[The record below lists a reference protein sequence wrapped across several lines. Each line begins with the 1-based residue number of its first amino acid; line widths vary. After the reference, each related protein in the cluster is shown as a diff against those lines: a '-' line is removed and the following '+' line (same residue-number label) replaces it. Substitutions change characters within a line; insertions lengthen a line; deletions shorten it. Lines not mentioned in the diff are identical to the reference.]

1 MENALIA
8 YLLLI
13 VYTHAYVSGYTG
25 RKDAMAAPMYSSK
38 AALEICDDARDVD
51 FQQLR
56 ALQQDTSWAQD
67 RSLLDLQRAVAASDL
82 VLTAWYGDTLVG
94 CVRVLTDFVYR
105 AVLCDVI
112 VHQDYRGQGIG
123 RLLVQRTTEHPRLA
137 RVQKFTLLT
146 ATARP
151 FYERLGWRPYPGE
164 GMIYERE
171 IHQPT
176 EVRDE

>member
-1 MENALIA
+1 
-8 YLLLI
+8 
-13 VYTHAYVSGYTG
+13 
-25 RKDAMAAPMYSSK
+25 MAAPMYSSK

-94 CVRVLTDFVYR
+94 CVRVLTDFIYR

-137 RVQKFTLLT
+137 RVQKF
-146 ATARP
+146 
-151 FYERLGWRPYPGE
+151 
-164 GMIYERE
+164 
-171 IHQPT
+171 
-176 EVRDE
+176 